1 MHTLEAHL
9 LDPVIGSLIVIGI
22 ALLFAVAG
30 IHKLRNLAVFT
41 EVFVAYRVMPES
53 AGRRLAWLIPC
64 IELGVAAAL
73 LWVPCR
79 PWAIIAA
86 MSLLF
91 GYASGLG
98 VNLARGRRELDCGCG
113 TAGNR
118 RSIAAWMI
126 WRNLFLV
133 LALAIAA
140 IPWAARPFDGFDLL
154 TVVGGLTA
162 LVALYVAVDQLLG
175 DVAPKA
181 LAFSRRT
188 S

>member
-9 LDPVIGSLIVIGI
+9 LDPAIGFLIIIGI
-22 ALLFAVAG
+22 ALLFAIAG

-41 EVFVAYRVMPES
+41 EVFVAYRVLPES

-64 IELGVAAAL
+64 IELATAMAL
-73 LWVPCR
+73 LWVPSR
-79 PWAIIAA
+79 HSAIIAA
-86 MSLLF
+86 MGLLF

-126 WRNLFLV
+126 WRNLFLA

-140 IPWAARPFDGFDLL
+140 MPWVARPFDGFDFL
-154 TVVGGLTA
+154 TVMGGLTA